1 MNREWI
7 GLHQR
12 ILIELIEA
20 LIEARISADQRCAT
34 LVSASA
40 PIKAPIS
47 ADQLVSALISVWI
60 SADQR

>member
-40 PIKAPIS
+40 PIKTLIS
-47 ADQLVSALISVWI
+47 AAGQRF
-60 SADQR
+60 DQRLDQR